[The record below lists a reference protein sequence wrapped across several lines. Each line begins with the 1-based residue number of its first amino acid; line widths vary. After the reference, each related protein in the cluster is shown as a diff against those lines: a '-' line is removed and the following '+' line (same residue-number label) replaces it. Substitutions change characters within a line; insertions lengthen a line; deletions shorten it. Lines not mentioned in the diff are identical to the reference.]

1 MKRCEL
7 LLAQSVSQAAHA
19 DPTIRPRDATPP
31 QRVRAQWSGM
41 PRRCVVCDPTVHNV
55 GGPPGVASPVR
66 IYDCRK
72 APRSHSTVACSMRGC
87 STLIRT
93 HRTSSVHRIL
103 TNPCCK
109 GDIRHRSNIRGHAR
123 RDLAA
128 RGLVSGVGGG
138 LVGVEHQGRGASGR
152 ALLRGRCGSR
162 LLVRHS
168 RNGHG

>member
-1 MKRCEL
+1 MRKASRRPLTQTRRSGRGTRRLHGE
-7 LLAQSVSQAAHA
+7 SVPNGQGC
-19 DPTIRPRDATPP
+19 
-31 QRVRAQWSGM
+31 W
-41 PRRCVVCDPTVHNV
+41 CVVCDPTVHNV

-66 IYDCRK
+66 IYDCRQ